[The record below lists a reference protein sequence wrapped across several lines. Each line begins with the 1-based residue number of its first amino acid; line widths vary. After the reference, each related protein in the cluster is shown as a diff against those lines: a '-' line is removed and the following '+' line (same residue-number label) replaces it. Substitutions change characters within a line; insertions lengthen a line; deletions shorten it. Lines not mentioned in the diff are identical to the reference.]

1 MRKIRRLISSSL
13 IILIIFAFLSISKGA
28 TFEKKAILLKL
39 EGPINPGSSGYIVRG
54 IRYANRI
61 HAKLIII
68 QIDTPGGLAS
78 SMRQIIKA
86 ILNSYVPVITYV
98 APSGAGAA
106 SAGAIVTIS
115 AHIAAMAPG
124 TNIGAA
130 HPVGLGGKRIN
141 KVMEEKI
148 VNDMASYARAIA
160 KQRNRNAKWI
170 EMAIRESVSI
180 TAEEALKRHVIDLI
194 AEDMDDL
201 LKKIDGKT
209 VELIGERKVRL
220 KTKGIQIVYFKP
232 NLRDRILETIS
243 DPNIAYILMMIGL
256 TGLYFE
262 LAHPGAILPGVLGT
276 ISLILAF
283 YSFHT
288 LPVNYAGL
296 LLIVLG
302 IILFILEIKI
312 TSYGMLTIGGIISLL
327 LGSIMMFQE
336 VNVSLNLVVPTV
348 IMFSIFFLGITF
360 LAIKAHRR
368 KPISGAEGLIG
379 EEGIVE
385 RWENGK
391 GLVFVH
397 GEYWNAESD
406 EKLNPGD
413 KIVVID
419 MKGLT
424 LKVKKGNKA

>member
-1 MRKIRRLISSSL
+1 MRKIRRLISSGL
-13 IILIIFAFLSISKGA
+13 IILILFAFPSISKGTA
-28 TFEKKAILLKL
+28 FEKKAILLKL

-61 HAKLIII
+61 HARFIII

-86 ILNSYVPVITYV
+86 ILNSHVPVITYV

-160 KQRNRNAKWI
+160 KQRNRNAEWI

-180 TAEEALKRHVIDLI
+180 TAEEALKKHVIDLI
-194 AEDMDDL
+194 AEDIDDL
-201 LKKIDGKT
+201 LKKIDGREVK
-209 VELIGERKVRL
+209 LIGDRKIRL
-220 KTKGIQIVYFKP
+220 KTKGIQILYFKP
-232 NLRDRILETIS
+232 NLRDKILETIS

-256 TGLYFE
+256 TGIYFE

-296 LLIVLG
+296 LLIALG

-312 TSYGMLTIGGIISLL
+312 TSYGMLTVGGIISLL
-327 LGSIMMFQE
+327 LGSMMMFQE
-336 VNVSLNLVVPTV
+336 VNVSLNIVVPTV
-348 IMFSIFFLGITF
+348 IMFTIFFLGITF
-360 LAIKAHRR
+360 LAIKAHRK

-379 EEGIVE
+379 EEGVVE
-385 RWENGK
+385 RWEDGK

-406 EKLNPGD
+406 EQLNPGD
-413 KIVVID
+413 KIVVTD